1 MLEAREH
8 VSDHWRQGKCQ
19 LWADG
24 FMCRRPASNEGP
36 RISGNAPTHCF
47 VERTYCTAMTHSS
60 KWDGSSR
67 MVSHI
72 RYWEAHGKSTD
83 GWRMEFD
90 IISVLK
96 RACDWWHTQY
106 PIQEKRNV
114 QKVINIHVKK
124 CISDK
129 MSVWITPLSVVK
141 NTNLSHS
148 MWYTVIKLW
157 IHQVKDAWI
166 MAVWPYVK
174 NK

>member
-1 MLEAREH
+1 MRMLWDVYVGHLKTILIPPRWTRVRTPRFCYIYYFWMLEAREH

-47 VERTYCTAMTHSS
+47 VERPYCAAMTHPS
-60 KWDGSSR
+60 KWDGSTR

-83 GWRMEFD
+83 GWRMEVD
-90 IISVLK
+90 IINVLK
-96 RACDWWHTQY
+96 RAYDWWHTQY

-124 CISDK
+124 MHK
-129 MSVWITPLSVVK
+129 W
-141 NTNLSHS
+141 
-148 MWYTVIKLW
+148 
-157 IHQVKDAWI
+157 
-166 MAVWPYVK
+166 
-174 NK
+174 